1 MKILLDTQVAIWAL
15 TDTKRLSAQAI
26 ALIGD
31 ETNDV
36 FVSAVSVWEIAIKFA
51 LQKRT
56 GAPPFSGA
64 VALDAFLAAGYRMLN
79 VTPQHAAAVETLP
92 NLHAD
97 PFDRMLIAQATVEG
111 LALVSSDRN
120 IARYASKSL
129 RVIR

>member
-1 MKILLDTQVAIWAL
+1 VKLLLDTQVAIWAL
-15 TDTKRLSAQAI
+15 TDTKRLSARAV

-51 LQKRT
+51 LGKRI

-64 VALDAFLAAGYRMLN
+64 VALEAFLAAGYRMLDI
-79 VTPQHAAAVETLP
+79 TPQHAAAVEALP

-97 PFDRMLIAQATVEG
+97 PFDRMLIAQALREPLRLLTADA
-111 LALVSSDRN
+111 AL
-120 IARYASKSL
+120 ARYGDIAIL
-129 RVIR
+129 A

>member
-1 MKILLDTQVAIWAL
+1 VRILLDTQVAIWAL
-15 TDTKRLSAQAI
+15 TDTKRLGAQAI

-51 LQKRT
+51 LRKRM

-64 VALDAFLAAGYRMLN
+64 VALEAFLAAGYRMLN
-79 VTPQHAAAVETLP
+79 ITPQHAAAVEKLP

-97 PFDRMLIAQATVEG
+97 PFDRMLIAQALHEPLRLLTADA
-111 LALVSSDRN
+111 AL
-120 IARYASKSL
+120 ARYSDT
-129 RVIR
+129 VIEV

>member
-51 LQKRT
+51 LRKRS
-56 GAPPFSGA
+56 GVPPFSGA
-64 VALDAFLAAGYRMLN
+64 VALEAFLAAGYRMLN
-79 VTPQHAAAVETLP
+79 VTPQHAAAVEALP
-92 NLHAD
+92 SLHAD
-97 PFDRMLIAQATVEG
+97 PFDRMLIAQALTERM
-111 LALVSSDRN
+111 ALVSNDQRIAASDVP
-120 IARYASKSL
+120 L
-129 RVIR
+129 LW

>member
-15 TDTKRLSAQAI
+15 TDTKRLGAQAI

-51 LQKRT
+51 LRKRI

-64 VALDAFLAAGYRMLN
+64 VALEAFVAAGYRMLN
-79 VTPQHAAAVETLP
+79 VTSKHAAAVEVLP
-92 NLHAD
+92 LLHAD
-97 PFDRMLIAQATVEG
+97 PFDRMLIAQALNEPLRLLTADAALCRYSDTVIE
-111 LALVSSDRN
+111 V
-120 IARYASKSL
+120 
-129 RVIR
+129 

>member
-1 MKILLDTQVAIWAL
+1 MKLLLDTQVAIWAL
-15 TDTKRLSAQAI
+15 TDTKRLSARAV

-51 LQKRT
+51 LGKRI

-64 VALDAFLAAGYRMLN
+64 VALEAFLAAGYRMLDI
-79 VTPQHAAAVETLP
+79 TPQHAAAVEALP

-97 PFDRMLIAQATVEG
+97 PFDRMLIAQALREPLRLLTADA
-111 LALVSSDRN
+111 AL
-120 IARYASKSL
+120 ARYGDIAIL
-129 RVIR
+129 A

>member
-15 TDTKRLSAQAI
+15 TDTKRLSAKAI

-36 FVSAVSVWEIAIKFA
+36 FVSAASVWEIAIKFA
-51 LQKRT
+51 LRKRA

-64 VALDAFLAAGYRMLN
+64 VALEAFLAAGYRMLN
-79 VTPQHAAAVETLP
+79 VTPRHAAAVETLP

-97 PFDRMLIAQATVEG
+97 PFDRLLIAQALDEPLRLLTADA
-111 LALVSSDRN
+111 AL
-120 IARYASKSL
+120 ARYSDT
-129 RVIR
+129 VIEV

>member
-36 FVSAVSVWEIAIKFA
+36 FVSAVSVWEIAIKFT

-92 NLHAD
+92 NFHAD
-97 PFDRMLIAQATVEG
+97 PFDRMLIAQALHEPLRLLTADA
-111 LALVSSDRN
+111 AL
-120 IARYASKSL
+120 ARYSDM
-129 RVIR
+129 VIEV

>member
-97 PFDRMLIAQATVEG
+97 PFDRMLIAQAMREPFRLLTADA
-111 LALVSSDRN
+111 AL
-120 IARYASKSL
+120 ARYSDL
-129 RVIR
+129 VIEV